1 MRVPTERFGEL
12 EVADERV
19 LDFPE
24 GLPGFREARRFAM
37 VEVPDNDVFFWLQ
50 SIDDPALAFLCTVP
64 WPFFPDYEPELP
76 ETDQEA
82 LGLTEATD
90 AMVLCLLTVR
100 REEQEVTANLL
111 GPLVVNQRTRTGRQV
126 VLADSTWPL
135 RAPLSAA

>member
-82 LGLTEATD
+82 LGLTEAAD